1 MEEKNGGQF
10 PIDIGTLDANIK
22 TNLAKS
28 LKTNHLSEAMKSDLQ
43 DFYKNP
49 TFESYEALRTNLA
62 NEMRSSSNGNARG
75 AAYIVRKELENLPV
89 FGENTG
95 TPQAI
100 ELKQL
105 ADQARSLYAERQ
117 NVIKNNPAYKAAVKE
132 SASLEDASSQGES
145 LNAANF
151 HKKFVSNATPEAIRR
166 IKAEI
171 APDHIAHQ
179 AIAFGELERAKN
191 AIANPNA
198 TSVKANSFANFMQ
211 KEGSK
216 LKESLPPE
224 AMRDVM
230 EIGLLNSKIAK
241 PDAGTFSYS
250 NTYSA
255 LIGDLAKQGIIGAAE
270 AKLAGMTSG
279 ASVPI
284 IGFGKSLAQKYN
296 KDVFA
301 KESIDPK
308 GGLTKE

>member
-1 MEEKNGGQF
+1 
-10 PIDIGTLDANIK
+10 
-22 TNLAKS
+22 
-28 LKTNHLSEAMKSDLQ
+28 
-43 DFYKNP
+43 
-49 TFESYEALRTNLA
+49 
-62 NEMRSSSNGNARG
+62 
-75 AAYIVRKELENLPV
+75 
-89 FGENTG
+89 
-95 TPQAI
+95 
-100 ELKQL
+100 
-105 ADQARSLYAERQ
+105 
-117 NVIKNNPAYKAAVKE
+117 
-132 SASLEDASSQGES
+132 
-145 LNAANF
+145 
-151 HKKFVSNATPEAIRR
+151 
-166 IKAEI
+166 
-171 APDHIAHQ
+171 
-179 AIAFGELERAKN
+179 
-191 AIANPNA
+191 
-198 TSVKANSFANFMQ
+198 MQ